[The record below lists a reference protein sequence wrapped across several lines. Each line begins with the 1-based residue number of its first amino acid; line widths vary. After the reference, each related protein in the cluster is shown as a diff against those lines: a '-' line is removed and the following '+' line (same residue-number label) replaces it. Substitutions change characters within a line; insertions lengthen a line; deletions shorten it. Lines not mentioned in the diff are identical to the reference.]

1 MELFKIVGK
10 IAVDAAEAIKQITQT
25 SDAAKDM
32 ADDIGDAAS
41 EGEKSSGKLGS
52 ALKKL
57 GSGALAVGKTVAT
70 GMAVAGTALAGL
82 TAKAISA
89 AGELEQNVGGAEA
102 VFKDLGGSL
111 DEMSMKVTTYDSATG
126 KMVESTSNL
135 EEVSKNAFKNMGLS
149 QSDYLATANKM
160 GSLFKGAGFETQEA
174 LDMSSQAMQRAADV
188 ASIMG
193 IDTASAMEAVAGAA
207 KGNFTMMDNLGVAM
221 NDTTLQAYA
230 LEKGMIASGEEMT
243 SQQKIAVAMEMFLDK
258 TSYAAGQYAKENETL
273 AGSLGTAKS
282 ALTNFLSGAG
292 TVEDVVS
299 SFSNAANVIVKNI
312 ETMFP
317 SLMNGIT
324 QLVSQL
330 TPMIPPLLEQVLP
343 GLISGAT
350 SLIDGLV
357 SALPQLLSVLT
368 ESVLPQLL
376 TGIVTIA
383 NSLISALPSVVQSIC
398 SALPTLI
405 PLLVSGLVSMI
416 VTLCS
421 NFSAIIQPIIDI
433 LPDLIVLTVNTLL
446 SNLPALI
453 MGVGQLIVGLARALP
468 QILSGLWTALTTL
481 CKQAASGLFN
491 KIGEWIRQLFP
502 KSADNI
508 FKVLDTI
515 KSAFQTWIENI
526 KAIFSVVVSVI
537 STPFKLAWNGV
548 KLVWDN
554 CVAFFRLIWN
564 NIKAIFSVVDSVLS
578 GDFRGAW
585 NGIKQIW
592 SNCVG
597 FFKNIVSNVK
607 NAFSNVGEILTAPFR
622 KGRDA
627 IKKIVDNIKGFF
639 TGLKLNFPKIKLPH
653 FKVKPSGWEIGDLL
667 KGSIPKLSIDWYAR
681 AMNQPIIMTKPTVF
695 GYNGATG
702 ELMGGGEAGSEVVSG
717 TNTLMTMIQNAVANQ
732 VNGLAYYLQLVID
745 ILSDYFP
752 QLLESMD
759 RDVVLDSGEVVG
771 ALAVPMN
778 RALGKLSMRKD
789 RGR

>member
-1 MELFKIVGK
+1 MEIFKIVGK

-25 SDAAKDM
+25 SEAAKDM
-32 ADDIGDAAS
+32 ADDIEDAAS
-41 EGEKSSGKLGS
+41 EGEKSSGKFGS

-317 SLMNGIT
+317 SLMTGIT
-324 QLVSQL
+324 QLVDQL
-330 TPMIPPLLEQVLP
+330 VPMIPPLLEQLLP
-343 GLISGAT
+343 GLIEGAT
-350 SLIDGLV
+350 GLINGVVSAMPQIISALLAAVPALIQGITQIINALITALPSIVQALV
-357 SALPQLLSVLT
+357 SALP
-368 ESVLPQLL
+368 
-376 TGIVTIA
+376 
-383 NSLISALPSVVQSIC
+383 SLIP
-398 SALPTLI
+398 PLI
-405 PLLVSGLVSMI
+405 NGLVSMI
-416 VTLCS
+416 VMLCA
-421 NFSAIIQPIIDI
+421 NFSQIIQPIIDI
-433 LPDLIVLTVNTLL
+433 LPDLIVSLVNALI